1 VHKKRIIYISH
12 IPCVSIVG
20 RMMFA
25 IKCSRLDISHTDG
38 VVSGHMVNPKHW
50 KWDLEYLTG
59 TCITYSGCIALVC
72 GYVNLDLPGDLDKRR
87 STLGYVLHECKDLLG
102 KFGQVQDKIL

>member
-12 IPCVSIVG
+12 IPYVSIVG

-59 TCITYSGCIALVC
+59 TVC
-72 GYVNLDLPGDLDKRR
+72 GYVNLYLPGDLDKRR